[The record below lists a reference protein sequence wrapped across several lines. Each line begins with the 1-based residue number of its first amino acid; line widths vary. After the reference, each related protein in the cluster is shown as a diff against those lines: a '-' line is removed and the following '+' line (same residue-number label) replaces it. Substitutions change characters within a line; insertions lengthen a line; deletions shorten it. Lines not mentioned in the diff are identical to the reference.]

1 MQYKLIFSCLA
12 FLFFSAFT
20 LKEKTV
26 TIFLI
31 GDSTMQTGA
40 QLPEVRNGDGAKCYL
55 VSSTDASV

>member
-1 MQYKLIFSCLA
+1 MKYKVIFSCLA

-20 LKEKTV
+20 LKEKPV

-31 GDSTMQTGA
+31 GDSTMA
-40 QLPEVRNGDGAKCYL
+40 EVQNGDGAKCYL